1 MAQPATFTCSRRPG
15 SPSSQ
20 GARPLKRS
28 SESRVRNRISPI
40 QMNSGR
46 AVRVHDEEAL
56 QIVVA
61 LASPTGRSEERRVG
75 QELFG
80 TFRSGLTPS
89 LQNTQYKETVTPY
102 N

>member
-56 QIVVA
+56 QIVEIGRAHVRTPVTTA
-61 LASPTGRSEERRVG
+61 HFVCRPMLDKTKTGAKNTWSVI
-75 QELFG
+75 L
-80 TFRSGLTPS
+80 GLI
-89 LQNTQYKETVTPY
+89 
-102 N
+102 